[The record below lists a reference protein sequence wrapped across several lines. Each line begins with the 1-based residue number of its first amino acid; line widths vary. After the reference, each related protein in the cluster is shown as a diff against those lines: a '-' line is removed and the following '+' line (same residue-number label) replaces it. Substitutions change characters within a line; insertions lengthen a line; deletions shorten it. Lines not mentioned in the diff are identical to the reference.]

1 MGSIKI
7 DPYALGFAPRL
18 LAAAVSL
25 SFVGGGGGLPAS
37 LLIFL
42 APKVRRRPRIAAL
55 KHKAAENA
63 TPSNLLWNGIGLGH
77 PGP

>member
-25 SFVGGGGGLPAS
+25 SFVGGGGGGGDYLPHCSSSS
-37 LLIFL
+37 LQKCG
-42 APKVRRRPRIAAL
+42 AGR
-55 KHKAAENA
+55 
-63 TPSNLLWNGIGLGH
+63 GLRH
-77 PGP
+77 